1 MSALVFIAMHGLS
14 LVAVGGCLLFVAEC
28 RLLSVAASLVAENRP

>member
-14 LVAVGGCLLFVAEC
+14 LVAVSGYPLFAAVCWLLFVAT
-28 RLLSVAASLVAENRP
+28 SLVAEQRL